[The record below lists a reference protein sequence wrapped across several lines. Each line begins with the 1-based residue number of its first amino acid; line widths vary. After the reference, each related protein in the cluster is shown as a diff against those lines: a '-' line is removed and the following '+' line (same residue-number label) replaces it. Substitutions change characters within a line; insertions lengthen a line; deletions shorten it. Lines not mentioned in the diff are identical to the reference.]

1 MSDRQDCLTV
11 SNLNANIRNLLE
23 GELSNIWVKGEISNF
38 HHHSASGHMYFTLK
52 DDASEIR
59 CTMFR
64 MNNLHLNFKPEEGM
78 EVRLYSNVTIYEKRG
93 QVQLKVGMME
103 ASGQGDLYKSFEL
116 LKRSLEAE
124 GLFDKIHK
132 KKIPSYPK
140 KIGILTS
147 GSSAAYRDIINVLNR
162 RAPQIEIILHSVKVQ
177 GIGSSQEVVSG
188 IELFNKI
195 NSVEI
200 IIIGRG
206 GGSIEDLWTFNEE
219 IVARSIFKSNIPI
232 ISGIGHET
240 DYTIADFV
248 SDLRAPTPSAA
259 AELAAPLREDLLL
272 ILKNYKSKMLRNL
285 HNQLEQRWLLF
296 DQIEKRISNQ
306 RPSRKIDIQFQ
317 VLNQNHRRIIL
328 AIEKKYSLLS
338 KKINYLYKQLSNLG
352 PSQVLDRGY
361 AIPINERGEVI
372 RSSNQI
378 NVGESFRLNMAK
390 DGIIAKKTSDVKP
403 T

>member
-78 EVRLYSNVTIYEKRG
+78 EVRLYSNVTVYEKRG

-116 LKRSLEAE
+116 LKKSLEAE

-188 IELFNKI
+188 IELFNKD

-317 VLNQNHRRIIL
+317 VLNQNHRRILL
-328 AIEKKYSLLS
+328 AIEKKHSLLS

-378 NVGESFRLNMAK
+378 NVGESFKLNMAK

>member
-78 EVRLYSNVTIYEKRG
+78 EVRLYGNITVYEKRG

-103 ASGQGDLYKSFEL
+103 ASGQGDLYRSFEL
-116 LKRSLEAE
+116 LKKALEAE
-124 GLFDKIHK
+124 GLFDKSHK

-177 GIGSSQEVVSG
+177 GLGSSQAVVSG
-188 IELFNKI
+188 IELFNTD
-195 NSVEI
+195 NSVVI

-306 RPSRKIDIQFQ
+306 RPS
-317 VLNQNHRRIIL
+317 
-328 AIEKKYSLLS
+328 
-338 KKINYLYKQLSNLG
+338 
-352 PSQVLDRGY
+352 
-361 AIPINERGEVI
+361 
-372 RSSNQI
+372 
-378 NVGESFRLNMAK
+378 
-390 DGIIAKKTSDVKP
+390 
-403 T
+403 

>member
-78 EVRLYSNVTIYEKRG
+78 EVRLYGNVTVYEKRG

-103 ASGQGDLYKSFEL
+103 ASGQGDLYRSFEL
-116 LKRSLEAE
+116 LKKSLEAE

-162 RAPQIEIILHSVKVQ
+162 RAPQIEIIL
-177 GIGSSQEVVSG
+177 
-188 IELFNKI
+188 
-195 NSVEI
+195 
-200 IIIGRG
+200 
-206 GGSIEDLWTFNEE
+206 
-219 IVARSIFKSNIPI
+219 KS
-232 ISGIGHET
+232 
-240 DYTIADFV
+240 
-248 SDLRAPTPSAA
+248 
-259 AELAAPLREDLLL
+259 
-272 ILKNYKSKMLRNL
+272 
-285 HNQLEQRWLLF
+285 
-296 DQIEKRISNQ
+296 
-306 RPSRKIDIQFQ
+306 
-317 VLNQNHRRIIL
+317 
-328 AIEKKYSLLS
+328 
-338 KKINYLYKQLSNLG
+338 
-352 PSQVLDRGY
+352 
-361 AIPINERGEVI
+361 
-372 RSSNQI
+372 
-378 NVGESFRLNMAK
+378 
-390 DGIIAKKTSDVKP
+390 
-403 T
+403 